1 MHASSASGNARSAWR
16 LPVAAGLVAF
26 LMAGGVMVF
35 LNSKGHQES
44 VSKRTSEKFG
54 EALERAGISTQA
66 GPSK

>member
-1 MHASSASGNARSAWR
+1 
-16 LPVAAGLVAF
+16 
-26 LMAGGVMVF
+26 MVF